1 MDAKGHRQSQIGSM
15 PYLPGM
21 QQHPWTFAAA
31 PVSNVAPTFGLPPAL
46 VFSRTPERSASPK
59 LLVVLGLLTLILLAA
74 GRVSAADDAWLDDD
88 SFWENVATPE
98 RNKGELKFLSRHP
111 TEPVHHHVNRITV
124 DADSLTTGWV
134 ELNQCHQDIDRVSR
148 AQILY
153 RSDATEDLE
162 ILHEKN
168 IGESWV
174 QGASVQLRQVGEGAE
189 LCIRARS
196 RMLTAVS
203 DGQYVLNN
211 GPFMRRFFDGYFP
224 MRVTVEVSWEGLDL
238 AFESSDPPAQEGF
251 AVAVLSD
258 SVTVEAT
265 FEGRLRT
272 ALFLKNGQQP
282 NL

>member
-1 MDAKGHRQSQIGSM
+1 MRPKGHCQSKAGVI
-15 PYLPGM
+15 P
-21 QQHPWTFAAA
+21 
-31 PVSNVAPTFGLPPAL
+31 
-46 VFSRTPERSASPK
+46 R
-59 LLVVLGLLTLILLAA
+59 LLAVPGLLTLILLLA
-74 GRVSAADDAWLDDD
+74 SPLPAADESWLDDE
-88 SFWENVATPE
+88 SFWENVVTPE
-98 RNKGELKFLSRHP
+98 KNLGELKFLSRTP
-111 TEPVHHHVNRITV
+111 AEPVHHHVNRITV

-134 ELNQCHQDIDRVSR
+134 ELNQCHQDIDRVGR

-174 QGASVQLRQVGEGAE
+174 QGASIQLRDIGEGAE

-196 RMLTAVS
+196 KMLTALS
-203 DGQYVLNN
+203 NDQYVLNN

-224 MRVTVEVSWEGLDL
+224 MRVTVEVSWEGLDI
-238 AFESSDPPAQEGF
+238 AFDSSDPPAQEGF
-251 AVAVLSD
+251 AVAVLPD

-272 ALFLKNGQQP
+272 ALFFANGQP
-282 NL
+282 INR